1 MAPRRC
7 LSIVRLVAE
16 TIAQLVVGLTFAV
29 GTVVA
34 VIAATNDQRTRLLLN
49 THNAVLAGVAAAGF
63 SLAAVID
70 GDLPPL
76 GRLLGGAA
84 VFAGPWLLANLVAP
98 SSIGFGDVK
107 YSAALGLYLGWID
120 PLLGL
125 TAIIVSG
132 LVVMVAFVVRRLR
145 RRSDEEVDRTFA
157 FGPFLCVGAVVAAVL
172 GLLAG

>member
-1 MAPRRC
+1 M
-7 LSIVRLVAE
+7 
-16 TIAQLVVGLTFAV
+16 IAQLVVGLTFAV
-29 GTVVA
+29 GAVVSA
-34 VIAATNDQRTRLLLN
+34 VAAVNDQRSRLLLN
-49 THNAVLAGVAAAGF
+49 THNAVLAGVAVGGF
-63 SLAAVID
+63 SAASLID

-76 GRLLGGAA
+76 GRLLAGAA
-84 VFAGPWLLANLVAP
+84 VFAGPWLLANLLAP

-132 LVVMVAFVVRRLR
+132 LVVMVAFVVRRLQR
-145 RRSDEEVDRTFA
+145 RGDDEVDRTFA

-172 GLLAG
+172 GILGP